1 MSGVC
6 RRPAT
11 RGPLREE
18 PLAVRAP
25 LTPDGPRSH
34 VVRVVA
40 GVTLVIERE
49 LLDRAVAGVEVVE
62 FVVEVPLAP
71 TAGARNGRYAGL
83 IWVERVVG
91 HGFASV
97 FSHLNA
103 AHAP

>member
-25 LTPDGPRSH
+25 LTSGGPRG
-34 VVRVVA
+34 RVVGVMA
-40 GVTLVIERE
+40 GMTLVIERE
-49 LLDRAVAGVEVVE
+49 LLDRAVAGAEIVE
-62 FVVEVPLAP
+62 FVVEVPLAAA
-71 TAGARNGRYAGL
+71 AGTRDGWYAGPVR
-83 IWVERVVG
+83 VERVVG

-97 FSHLNA
+97 FSHLNV
-103 AHAP
+103 AHAL